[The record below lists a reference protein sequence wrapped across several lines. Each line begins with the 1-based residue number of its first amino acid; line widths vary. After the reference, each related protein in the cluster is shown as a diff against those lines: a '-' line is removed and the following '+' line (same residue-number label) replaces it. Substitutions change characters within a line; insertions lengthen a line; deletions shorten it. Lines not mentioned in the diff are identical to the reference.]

1 MRDSQKSKLY
11 AWENRECDALRYDHK
26 HECVPTMEI
35 SEIKKLVTRVAR
47 DYGLSHRKVRVKDG
61 RGRRAACYS
70 ANERA
75 IKLPRWA
82 RREVVVLHELAHWL
96 VQVML
101 YRQASIASHGKE
113 FTGIFMELLRRY
125 HSLDLSVMMQAA
137 NKVKLDFIPN
147 SQCTARHL
155 KKHSPYL

>member
-26 HECVPTMEI
+26 HECEPQMEI
-35 SEIKKLVTRVAR
+35 REIKKLVTRVAR

-61 RGRRAACYS
+61 RGRRAACYCAS
-70 ANERA
+70 ERA

-96 VQVML
+96 IQVFGH
-101 YRQASIASHGKE
+101 YNNASHGRE
-113 FTGIFMELLRRY
+113 FTGVFMELLRRY
-125 HSLDLSVMMQAA
+125 HGLDLAVMQQSA
-137 NKVKLDFIPN
+137 NKVRLDFSPN
-147 SQCTARHL
+147 SQCTARYL
-155 KKHSPYL
+155 KQNCLFR